1 MRHSVDAGHPGRT
14 AFFRQAAS
22 LRRGDERRETEALRK
37 SPSGGTVHPDRNRH
51 GKTRRVEGTAPKR
64 RRKAVPGPLDGRGG
78 RQGKGDEAAPRGEEG
93 RDGFTEPDRTF
104 RLKHGGKPAQGKG
117 RLRTAGL
124 LKRFLG
130 RRWEL
135 VRPAFE
141 HSGQPVVQQLG
152 GGSHFRM
159 VGGAY
164 VQFPFRCREQHPAR
178 REQEQ
183 RGDLHEHRAEKR
195 ESFGSVSHTSFPCS
209 EDA

>member
-1 MRHSVDAGHPGRT
+1 MRGVRTYRVLPPGGQPEAKGRT
-14 AFFRQAAS
+14 PRDGGFAEKPVGRNGTSGPESTWENKARGGNGPQEETKGRSRSARRTRGEAGER
-22 LRRGDERRETEALRK
+22 RRGRA
-37 SPSGGTVHPDRNRH
+37 
-51 GKTRRVEGTAPKR
+51 
-64 RRKAVPGPLDGRGG
+64 
-78 RQGKGDEAAPRGEEG
+78 RGEEG

-104 RLKHGGKPAQGKG
+104 RLKHGGKSAQGKG
-117 RLRTAGL
+117 RLRTAGLL

-135 VRPAFE
+135 VRLAFE
-141 HSGQPVVQQLG
+141 YSGQPVVQQLG

-164 VQFPFRCREQHPAR
+164 VQFPFRYREQHPAR